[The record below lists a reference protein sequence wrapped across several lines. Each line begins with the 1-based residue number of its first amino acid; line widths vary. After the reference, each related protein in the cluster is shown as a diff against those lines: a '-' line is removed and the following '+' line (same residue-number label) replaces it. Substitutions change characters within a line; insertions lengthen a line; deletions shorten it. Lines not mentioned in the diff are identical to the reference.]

1 MSRETQNVVL
11 LLLGIGTGVIVVKG
25 TYLHFV
31 KAGLGPWLI
40 AAAAGLIALAVLAIV
55 RDVRNGAARADGH
68 SHRTWPGWLLL
79 LPVALMVFVAVPP
92 LGAGGAT
99 PEMAG
104 TAAPHLRPFPPLPP
118 GPAPTVA
125 LPEVLMRAATDS
137 TSSLDG
143 RTITVTGF
151 TLPSASG
158 PPDLGRVVIVCCA
171 ADAQLARIHLTG
183 AIGAY
188 PDDSWLRVEGRVL
201 PGTSSPATSFVP
213 TMDVIATTR
222 IDKPANTYAY

>member
-1 MSRETQNVVL
+1 MSRETQNVLL
-11 LLLGIGTGVIVVKG
+11 LLLGLGAGVIVAKG

-31 KAGLGPWLI
+31 KPGLGPWLM
-40 AAAAGLIALAVLAIV
+40 AAAIGLIVLAVLAIV
-55 RDVRNGAARADGH
+55 RDVRNGAASADGH
-68 SHRTWPGWLLL
+68 QHRTWTGWLLL

-99 PEMAG
+99 PELTG
-104 TAAPHLRPFPPLPP
+104 NAAPHLRPFPPLPP

-151 TLPSASG
+151 TLASAAAA
-158 PPDLGRVVIVCCA
+158 PDLGRVVIVCCA

-188 PDDSWLRVEGRVL
+188 PADTWLQVQGRVL
-201 PGTSSPATSFVP
+201 PGTSSPATGFIP
-213 TMDVIATTR
+213 TMDVMAVTR